1 MVVVAQEHPPAGA
14 SRTPSPRGG
23 SPVVAPHL
31 FTYAFGRV
39 RIGAAK
45 FIQQQEVLG
54 RGMFGNYVFQYRQL
68 VPVGPA
74 GPAPAPLRFGV
85 HILRP
90 LLEFCLPLC

>member
-1 MVVVAQEHPPAGA
+1 MVCVKCGMVVVAQEHHPAGA

-23 SPVVAPHL
+23 
-31 FTYAFGRV
+31 FGRV